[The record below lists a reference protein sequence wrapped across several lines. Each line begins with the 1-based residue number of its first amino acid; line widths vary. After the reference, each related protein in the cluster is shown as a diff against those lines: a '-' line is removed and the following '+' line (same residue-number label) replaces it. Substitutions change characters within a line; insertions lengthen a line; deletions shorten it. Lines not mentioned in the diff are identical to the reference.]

1 MPIRINT
8 QRFVSVATIRER
20 VNGIAVK
27 RCDLAGREGMVK
39 VMRFLPLGAALA
51 WPTQNC
57 MNTDV
62 GLNVCNLER

>member
-1 MPIRINT
+1 MPIRIKT

-51 WPTQNC
+51 WPTQN
-57 MNTDV
+57 
-62 GLNVCNLER
+62 